1 MARKHGF
8 KNDLPQGLIFKFDS
22 QRVDKDPV
30 TIANSALPLFRRSY
44 PRRVFKRTVSLIFK
58 GQYIL
63 VQSGEIGEGGMSVL
77 SNMVLTEGEPLVVNF
92 QIPGG
97 SFVSLRAE
105 IKSTVQQG
113 ASGGYVI
120 HGIAF
125 TEIEFAIKR
134 QIRSFVSSR
143 KF

>member
-1 MARKHGF
+1 MSTATSE
-8 KNDLPQGLIFKFDS
+8 P
-22 QRVDKDPV
+22 
-30 TIANSALPLFRRSY
+30 PLFRRSF
-44 PRRVFKRTVSLIFK
+44 PRRVLKRTVSLIFK

-77 SNMVLTEGEPLVVNF
+77 SEMVLTEGEPLVVNF

-105 IKSTVQQG
+105 IKSTIQANDENG
-113 ASGGYVI
+113 RVI

-125 TEIEFAIKR
+125 TGIEFAIKR

>member
-1 MARKHGF
+1 M
-8 KNDLPQGLIFKFDS
+8 S
-22 QRVDKDPV
+22 
-30 TIANSALPLFRRSY
+30 TETSALPLFRRSY

-58 GQYIL
+58 GHYIL

-77 SNMVLTEGEPLVVNF
+77 TEMVLTEGELLVVNF

-105 IKSTVQQG
+105 IKSTVREG
-113 ASGGYVI
+113 VAGGMVI

-125 TEIEFAIKR
+125 TGIEFAIKR